1 MKKSTIYKLQAKY
14 IFLVILSMFLSYLIL
29 IILKDM
35 IYPILIDSG
44 HDPIIWRFWE
54 LSRRVSDY
62 IPLSELR
69 FLFYI
74 LWFFIFILILFLF
87 THKEAKHFIQIT
99 NAIDLVAKEKS
110 NEKLTIESR
119 NTLGETA
126 KNMNIII
133 ERLNNSVDE
142 RIAEQSKN
150 ELITNVSHDLRTPL
164 TSIIGYLG
172 VIEEDRYRDEVQLR
186 YYVNIA
192 YEKSKRLNLLIND
205 LFELT
210 RMGNGGVKISK
221 APINIVELLNQLIVQ
236 FRFQL
241 ENTNMEE
248 RLFFSE
254 DKLIVLGD
262 GDKLVRAFEN
272 LISNGITY
280 GKHNKYIDIVT
291 SKEDNT
297 AVIKVINYG
306 DPIPVLDL
314 PHIFERFYRVE
325 KSRSEETG
333 GSGLGLAI
341 TKNIIQLHNGKIA
354 AYSDEEKTTFEVKL
368 PLLDLTN

>member
-14 IFLVILSMFLSYLIL
+14 ISVVILSMFLSYLIL

-35 IYPILIDSG
+35 FYPILIDSG
-44 HDPIIWRFWE
+44 YEPVLWRFLE
-54 LSRRVSDY
+54 LPIRVSNY
-62 IPLSELR
+62 IPLSKLR
-69 FLFYI
+69 FVSYI

-87 THKEAKHFIQIT
+87 THKKVKHFIQIT

-110 NEKLTIESR
+110 NEKLTMEAK

-210 RMGNGGVKISK
+210 RMGNGGVKISEN
-221 APINIVELLNQLIVQ
+221 PINIVELLNQLIVQ
-236 FRFQL
+236 FHFQL
-241 ENTNMEE
+241 ENANMEE

-280 GKHNKYIDIVT
+280 GKYSKYIDIIT

-297 AVIKVINYG
+297 AIIKVINYG

>member
-14 IFLVILSMFLSYLIL
+14 ISVVILSMFLSYLIL

-35 IYPILIDSG
+35 FYPILIDSG
-44 HDPIIWRFWE
+44 YEPVLWRFLE
-54 LSRRVSDY
+54 LPIRVSTY
-62 IPLSELR
+62 IPLSKLR
-69 FLFYI
+69 FVSYI

-87 THKEAKHFIQIT
+87 THKKVKHFIQIT

-110 NEKLTIESR
+110 NEKLTMEAK

-210 RMGNGGVKISK
+210 RMGNGGVKISEN
-221 APINIVELLNQLIVQ
+221 PINIVELLNQLIVQ

-241 ENTNMEE
+241 ENANMEE

-280 GKHNKYIDIVT
+280 GKYSKYIDIIT

>member
-1 MKKSTIYKLQAKY
+1 
-14 IFLVILSMFLSYLIL
+14 MFLSYLIL

-62 IPLSELR
+62 IALSELR

-74 LWFFIFILILFLF
+74 LWFLIFILILFLF

-99 NAIDLVAKEKS
+99 NTIDLVAKEKS
-110 NEKLTIESR
+110 NEKLTIEAK

-142 RIAEQSKN
+142 RIAEKSKN

-192 YEKSKRLNLLIND
+192 YEKSKGLNLLIND

-221 APINIVELLNQLIVQ
+221 DPINIVELLNQLIVQ

-241 ENTNMEE
+241 ENANMEE

-254 DKLIVLGD
+254 DRLIVLGD

-280 GKHNKYIDIVT
+280 GKHSKYIDVVT

-306 DPIPVLDL
+306 DPIPILDL

-341 TKNIIQLHNGKIA
+341 TKNIIQLHSGKIV
-354 AYSDEEKTTFEVKL
+354 AYSDEEKTIFEVSL
-368 PLLDLTN
+368 PLLDVTN

>member
-1 MKKSTIYKLQAKY
+1 MKKSTIYKLQIKY
-14 IFLVILSMFLSYLIL
+14 ISVIVLSMFLSYLIL
-29 IILKDM
+29 ITLKDM
-35 IYPILIDSG
+35 FYPILIDSG
-44 HDPIIWRFWE
+44 YDPIMWRF
-54 LSRRVSDY
+54 LKIPRRVSDY

-69 FLFYI
+69 FLSYI
-74 LWFFIFILILFLF
+74 LWLFIFILILFLF
-87 THKEAKHFIQIT
+87 THKKAKHFIQII
-99 NAIDLVAKEKS
+99 NAIDLVAKGGFD
-110 NEKLTIESR
+110 EKLTIESR
-119 NTLGETA
+119 NTLGKTA

-221 APINIVELLNQLIVQ
+221 NPINIVELLNQLIIQ

-241 ENTNMEE
+241 ESANMEE

-254 DKLIVLGD
+254 DRLIVLGD

-280 GKHNKYIDIVT
+280 GKHSKYIDIVT
-291 SKEDNT
+291 NKEDNT

-341 TKNIIQLHNGKIA
+341 TKNIVQLHNGEIT

-368 PLLDLTN
+368 PLLDLTD

>member
-1 MKKSTIYKLQAKY
+1 MKKSTIYKLEAKY
-14 IFLVILSMFLSYLIL
+14 ISVVILSMFLSYLIL

-35 IYPILIDSG
+35 FYPILIDSG
-44 HDPIIWRFWE
+44 YEPVLWRFLE
-54 LSRRVSDY
+54 LPIRVSNY
-62 IPLSELR
+62 IPLSKLR
-69 FLFYI
+69 FVSYI

-87 THKEAKHFIQIT
+87 THKKVKHFIQIT

-110 NEKLTIESR
+110 NEKLTMEAK

-210 RMGNGGVKISK
+210 RMGNGGVKISEN
-221 APINIVELLNQLIVQ
+221 PINIVELLNQLIVQ

-241 ENTNMEE
+241 ENANMEE

-280 GKHNKYIDIVT
+280 GKYSKYIDIIT

>member
-14 IFLVILSMFLSYLIL
+14 ISVVILSMFLSYLIL

-35 IYPILIDSG
+35 FYPILIDSG
-44 HDPIIWRFWE
+44 YEPVLWRFLE
-54 LSRRVSDY
+54 LPIRVSNY
-62 IPLSELR
+62 IPLSKLR
-69 FLFYI
+69 FVSYI

-87 THKEAKHFIQIT
+87 THKKVKHFTQIT

-110 NEKLTIESR
+110 NEKLTMEAK

-210 RMGNGGVKISK
+210 RMGNGGVKISEN
-221 APINIVELLNQLIVQ
+221 PINIVELLNQLIVQ

-241 ENTNMEE
+241 ENANMEE

-280 GKHNKYIDIVT
+280 GKYSKYIDIIT

>member
-1 MKKSTIYKLQAKY
+1 MKKSSIYKLQFKY
-14 IFLVILSMFLSYLIL
+14 VFLVILSMFLSYLIL

-35 IYPILIDSG
+35 FYPIFIDSG
-44 HDPIIWRFWE
+44 YEPIIWRF
-54 LSRRVSDY
+54 LALPIRVSTY

-69 FLFYI
+69 FVSYI
-74 LWFFIFILILFLF
+74 LWFIIFILILLLF
-87 THKEAKHFIQIT
+87 THKKAKDFIQIT
-99 NAIDLVAKEKS
+99 DAINLVAKEKS
-110 NEKLTIESR
+110 NKKLSVDSKNI
-119 NTLGETA
+119 LGETA
-126 KNMNIII
+126 ENINIII
-133 ERLNNSVDE
+133 ERLNNSIDE

-192 YEKSKRLNLLIND
+192 YEKSKRLNILIND

-210 RMGNGGVKISK
+210 RMGNGGVKINK
-221 APINIVELLNQLIVQ
+221 NPINIVELLKQLVVQ
-236 FRFQL
+236 FHFQL
-241 ENTNMEE
+241 ENAKMKE

-254 DKLIVLGD
+254 DKLLILGD

-272 LISNGITY
+272 LISNAITY
-280 GKHNKYIDIVT
+280 GRNSKYIDIIT
-291 SKEDNT
+291 LKEENT

-306 DPIPVLDL
+306 NPIPMLDL
-314 PHIFERFYRVE
+314 PYIFDRFYRVE

-341 TKNIIQLHNGKIA
+341 TKNIIQLHNGKIT
-354 AYSDEEKTTFEVKL
+354 AYSDEEKTIFEVKL
-368 PLLDLTN
+368 PLLD

>member
-14 IFLVILSMFLSYLIL
+14 ISVVILSMFLSYLIL

-35 IYPILIDSG
+35 FYPILIDSG
-44 HDPIIWRFWE
+44 YEPILWRFLE
-54 LSRRVSDY
+54 LPIRVSTY
-62 IPLSELR
+62 IPLSKLR
-69 FLFYI
+69 FVSYI

-87 THKEAKHFIQIT
+87 THKKVKHFIQIT
-99 NAIDLVAKEKS
+99 NAIDLIAKEKS
-110 NEKLTIESR
+110 NEKLTIEAK

-210 RMGNGGVKISK
+210 RIGNGGVKINK
-221 APINIVELLNQLIVQ
+221 NPINIVELLNQLIVQ

-241 ENTNMEE
+241 ENAHMEE
-248 RLFFSE
+248 RLSFSE

-280 GKHNKYIDIVT
+280 GKHSKYIDIVT

-297 AVIKVINYG
+297 AVIKVINHG

>member
-14 IFLVILSMFLSYLIL
+14 ISVVILSMFLSYLIL

-35 IYPILIDSG
+35 FYPILIDSG
-44 HDPIIWRFWE
+44 YEPILWRFLE
-54 LSRRVSDY
+54 LPIRVSTY
-62 IPLSELR
+62 IPLSKLR
-69 FLFYI
+69 FISYI

-87 THKEAKHFIQIT
+87 THKKVKHFIQIT

-110 NEKLTIESR
+110 NEKLTIEAK

-221 APINIVELLNQLIVQ
+221 NPINIVELLNQLIVQ

-280 GKHNKYIDIVT
+280 GKHSKYIDIVT

-341 TKNIIQLHNGKIA
+341 TKNIIQLHSGKIA

>member
-1 MKKSTIYKLQAKY
+1 LKKSTIYKLEAKY
-14 IFLVILSMFLSYLIL
+14 ISVVILSMFLSYLIL

-35 IYPILIDSG
+35 FYPILIDSG
-44 HDPIIWRFWE
+44 YEPVLWRFLE
-54 LSRRVSDY
+54 LPIRVSNY
-62 IPLSELR
+62 IPLSKLR
-69 FLFYI
+69 FVSYI

-87 THKEAKHFIQIT
+87 THKKVKHFIQIT

-110 NEKLTIESR
+110 NEKLTMEAK

-210 RMGNGGVKISK
+210 RMGNGGVKISEN
-221 APINIVELLNQLIVQ
+221 PINIVELLNQLIVQ

-241 ENTNMEE
+241 ENANMEE

-280 GKHNKYIDIVT
+280 GKYSKYIDIIT

>member
-14 IFLVILSMFLSYLIL
+14 ISVVILSMFLSYLIL

-35 IYPILIDSG
+35 FYPILIDSG
-44 HDPIIWRFWE
+44 YEPVLWRFLE
-54 LSRRVSDY
+54 LPIRVSTY
-62 IPLSELR
+62 IPLSKLR
-69 FLFYI
+69 FVSYI
-74 LWFFIFILILFLF
+74 LWFLIFILILFLF
-87 THKEAKHFIQIT
+87 THKKVKHFIQIT

-110 NEKLTIESR
+110 NEKLTIEAK

-221 APINIVELLNQLIVQ
+221 NPINIVELLNQLIIQ

-241 ENTNMEE
+241 ESANMEE

-254 DKLIVLGD
+254 DRLIVLGD

-280 GKHNKYIDIVT
+280 GKHSKYIDIVT
-291 SKEDNT
+291 NKEDNT

-341 TKNIIQLHNGKIA
+341 TKNIVQLHNGEIT

-368 PLLDLTN
+368 PLLDLTD

>member
-1 MKKSTIYKLQAKY
+1 LKKSTIYKLQAKY
-14 IFLVILSMFLSYLIL
+14 ISVVILSMFLSYLIL

-35 IYPILIDSG
+35 FYPILIDSG
-44 HDPIIWRFWE
+44 YEPILWRFLE
-54 LSRRVSDY
+54 LPIRVSTY
-62 IPLSELR
+62 IPLSKLR
-69 FLFYI
+69 FVSYI

-87 THKEAKHFIQIT
+87 THKKVKHFIQIT
-99 NAIDLVAKEKS
+99 NAIDLIAKEKS
-110 NEKLTIESR
+110 NEKLTIEAK

-210 RMGNGGVKISK
+210 RIGNGGVKINK
-221 APINIVELLNQLIVQ
+221 NPINIVELLNQLIVQ

-241 ENTNMEE
+241 ENAHMEE
-248 RLFFSE
+248 RLSFSE

-280 GKHNKYIDIVT
+280 GKHSKYIDIVT

-297 AVIKVINYG
+297 AVIKVINHG

>member
-14 IFLVILSMFLSYLIL
+14 ISVVILSMFLSYLIL

-35 IYPILIDSG
+35 FYPILIDSG
-44 HDPIIWRFWE
+44 YEPVLWRFLE
-54 LSRRVSDY
+54 LPIRVSNY
-62 IPLSELR
+62 IPLSKLR
-69 FLFYI
+69 FVSYI

-87 THKEAKHFIQIT
+87 THKKVKHFIQIT

-110 NEKLTIESR
+110 NEKLTMEAK

-210 RMGNGGVKISK
+210 RMGNGGVKISEN
-221 APINIVELLNQLIVQ
+221 PINIVELLNQLIVQ

-241 ENTNMEE
+241 ENANMEE

-280 GKHNKYIDIVT
+280 GKYSKYIDIIT

-368 PLLDLTN
+368 PLLDLAN

>member
-14 IFLVILSMFLSYLIL
+14 ISVVILSMFLSYLIL

-35 IYPILIDSG
+35 FYPILIDSG
-44 HDPIIWRFWE
+44 YEPVLWRFLE
-54 LSRRVSDY
+54 LPIRVSNY
-62 IPLSELR
+62 IPLSKLR
-69 FLFYI
+69 FVSYI

-87 THKEAKHFIQIT
+87 THKKVKHFIQIT
-99 NAIDLVAKEKS
+99 NAIDLVTKEKS
-110 NEKLTIESR
+110 NEKLTMEAK

-210 RMGNGGVKISK
+210 RMGNGGVKISEN
-221 APINIVELLNQLIVQ
+221 PINIVELLNQLIVQ

-241 ENTNMEE
+241 ENANMEE

-280 GKHNKYIDIVT
+280 GKYSKYIDIIT